1 MRVLY
6 SSRELIESR
15 SKSALDISATEK
27 KLTEG
32 KTELI
37 KQKDHMKINEQ
48 SLQHLNL
55 HPSESQPVLE
65 TWPLSWPVQGNGRKD
80 QPCTEIL
87 NQPRK
92 ENPSYLP
99 LATPK
104 PQDTQT
110 PGTSSTCLAT
120 PATQDVPTQKFNHNL
135 LHDATP
141 IPIHG
146 IEDLVRQ
153 HIGISRFVSLCNN
166 QGLRILK
173 VL

>member
-55 HPSESQPVLE
+55 HSSESQPVLDAKE
-65 TWPLSWPVQGNGRKD
+65 GTHDPLLRLGLSPGQFKEMAESINLVQ
-80 QPCTEIL
+80 T
-87 NQPRK
+87 
-92 ENPSYLP
+92 
-99 LATPK
+99 
-104 PQDTQT
+104 
-110 PGTSSTCLAT
+110 
-120 PATQDVPTQKFNHNL
+120 F
-135 LHDATP
+135 
-141 IPIHG
+141 
-146 IEDLVRQ
+146 
-153 HIGISRFVSLCNN
+153 
-166 QGLRILK
+166 
-173 VL
+173 